1 MTDGIVRLMNE
12 FATERSLRLRHAR
25 FANTIIMHIYL
36 IAMVVQ
42 RYDEKKNGC
51 YFTLLIGK

>member
-12 FATERSLRLRHAR
+12 FATERSLRLRYAR
-25 FANTIIMHIYL
+25 FATTIIMHIYL

-42 RYDEKKNGC
+42 RYDEKKIGV
-51 YFTLLIGK
+51 TLLF